1 MSDITHFLFDTRVID
16 VARQRRSPSIVPKR
30 LLPSMVHPSRSVTC
44 IAIACC
50 AVLLNGCYLWKQGT
64 RMFSYTLEA
73 RPVSKVSQRPQTP
86 DSLKR
91 FFVLVN
97 DIRTFAFD
105 SIGLRRTANYT
116 TYVSINK
123 GYLIDVV
130 SAAGKADFT
139 PYTWCYPLFGCWPL
153 RGYFDRA
160 DADSEAAWLSR
171 KGYDVYVGRVDA
183 FSTLGFLS
191 DPLYSFMKNFP
202 VYELANL
209 IIHEQTH
216 ATVYVKNQV
225 DFNEELACFTGSE
238 GALRFIRAKYGDTSA
253 AYTASVKTAQ
263 DINTYYRLMRS
274 LYNRLSAVYK
284 SGISVDDKLRQKQA
298 IIAHFKDS
306 LALRYDSLFLTPS
319 FRGLQKAGINN
330 AYISADM
337 TYTLDLDLFY
347 RLYEK
352 KNRDLRATMESIKVL
367 SKKKGDC
374 RRHLRELLERP

>member
-1 MSDITHFLFDTRVID
+1 MCDITHFLFETRVID
-16 VARQRRSPSIVPKR
+16 AAGLCRPGINRPYKVVPI
-30 LLPSMVHPSRSVTC
+30 MVHASRSATFIIV
-44 IAIACC
+44 ACC

-64 RMFSYTLEA
+64 RMFSYTMEA
-73 RPVSKVSQRPQTP
+73 SPVSKLLQRPETP

-91 FFVLVN
+91 FFALVN
-97 DIRTFAFD
+97 EIRTFAFD

-116 TYVSINK
+116 TYMSINK
-123 GYLIDVV
+123 GYLINVV
-130 SAAGKADFT
+130 SASGKADFT

-160 DADSEAAWLSR
+160 DADSEAARLSR

-263 DINTYYRLMRS
+263 DIDTYYRLMRS

-306 LALRYDSLFLTPS
+306 LAAGYDSLFLTPS
-319 FRGLQKAGINN
+319 FKGLEKANINN
-330 AYISADM
+330 AFVSADM

-347 RLYEK
+347 RLYKEK
-352 KNRDLRATMESIKVL
+352 DRDLRAVMQSIKVL
-367 SKKKGDC
+367 SKEKGDC
-374 RRHLRELLERP
+374 RGHLRELLDSR